1 MRYRTVLGL
10 LLAFGLLISAGSV
23 SATGQEEE
31 VAWPEQPITVVIQ
44 YDAGG
49 GTDILTRAYT
59 KAMEQTLGVTIN
71 AVNRPG
77 AVGALAMDF
86 VASKPADGYWWMG
99 GSQFSK
105 PLRVMGH
112 TELNGWEDWQ
122 YFKAANGVQAW
133 AVRPDSPFQTM
144 EDFLEAARQ
153 NPGKYTMSNSG
164 VGGIWHEGN
173 EILASVTGIDV
184 RQIPYKGGQP
194 AVLAALQGEVD
205 IVGSGLHEQIE
216 HIRAGNLRNLAVFV
230 KEPITLKDGT
240 VLAPI
245 TDAVP
250 GLTGYA
256 PFGSEYTL
264 GVKRDTPVAILEK
277 MEEAFVAAV
286 NSPGFED
293 LLEKRFFFK
302 AIAVGEEADRLAA
315 LRECV
320 TAWLFWDM
328 KLEGVA
334 KNPADLDLPRPK
346 DFDAW
351 WPPEGYEA
359 RLR

>member
-1 MRYRTVLGL
+1 
-10 LLAFGLLISAGSV
+10 
-23 SATGQEEE
+23 
-31 VAWPEQPITVVIQ
+31 
-44 YDAGG
+44 
-49 GTDILTRAYT
+49 
-59 KAMEQTLGVTIN
+59 
-71 AVNRPG
+71 
-77 AVGALAMDF
+77 
-86 VASKPADGYWWMG
+86 MG

-112 TELNGWEDWQ
+112 TKLVGWKDWQ

-133 AVRPDSPFQTM
+133 AVRPDSPFHTM
-144 EDFLEAARQ
+144 EDFLKAARE

-173 EILASVTGIDV
+173 EILASVAGIDV

-194 AVLAALQGEVD
+194 AVMAALQGEVD
-205 IVGSGLHEQIE
+205 VVGSGLHEQIE

-245 TDAVP
+245 TDSVP
-250 GLTGYA
+250 GLAGYA

-264 GVKRDTPVAILEK
+264 GVKRDTPVPILK
-277 MEEAFVAAV
+277 KIQEAFVAAV
-286 NSPGFED
+286 NSPEFES

-302 AIAVGEEADRLAA
+302 AIAVGEDADRLAA
-315 LRECV
+315 LRESV

-328 KLEGVA
+328 KLEGVKA
-334 KNPADLDLPRPK
+334 NPADLGLPRPK

-351 WPPEGYEA
+351 WPPEGYEP
-359 RLR
+359 RLK